1 MTPEEF
7 DAAFQKA
14 EHEWWCGDWASAL
27 ALYRALLEQRLA
39 TELTDRDF
47 LIIERIAFL
56 SVPFGEVEA
65 AEGLLASLQELYRQ
79 RGRADLSDYFALQR
93 VHLAIGQGLIDEAIE
108 QLQDMRQSLGDV
120 FDAEVLEPTR
130 AGMARWEAG
139 RCWPAGADR
148 EMLFALFYLE
158 MGRLSASQGHYRPAI
173 TAFERGLCHAGRL
186 AVPLRLALA
195 EALLGRGDLDLAAA
209 QLARVHPHINLREDP
224 AYWARARELWAT
236 LHLLTGEFGA
246 CERELEEVAGFLAA
260 RGFRLAEL
268 KARLNLAHV
277 EILLNR
283 IPEAQRTLAAIRG
296 QAADPHL
303 KLRAAQLMH
312 LAEARWAGLAAGGA
326 PPVAAL
332 WDYGEEAP
340 PETGTAERPARLEA
354 PESGSFLAWF
364 DDRALA
370 FQWCLGRG
378 DYHAAASEL
387 DGIHRDFGHTDSA
400 LIQVRRRTLAG
411 LLAHYLGRHDEA
423 QRIFREVRPQLQAMG
438 LRPELWQAL
447 RFSDEAARIAESQK
461 LLDAMAQSLP
471 VSERL
476 IFLVNKWAAEEE
488 FLGAELDRLVA
499 LKKELSE
506 ANLFTRLWRRLGYWK
521 QLDQFLGRIYR
532 NRELLVEEVFERA
545 GVPAPRAARSSIL
558 SRLLR
563 HPRHRAT
570 LCFLVLEDRV
580 FLAWSGWMLLDFEVA
595 RLGRRRVRELVA
607 EWHNYVREDYL
618 DEAALEA
625 TGQELA
631 ESLRLLEVIGRLP
644 RRVRA
649 LTILPDDALHGFP
662 FAAVKTAGRYLIE
675 RYALSIGY
683 QLQPRRRPPTRPVR
697 KPLLAAVM
705 EGAGGFEKPEIVNEL
720 GWLAERWPAFS
731 QLPNDLVSRA
741 SLLRRLLEADLFHMV
756 CHGDFQPGRP
766 ERTGLILVPDGKT
779 IEVLSLSDL
788 AGLRLPRLQHAT
800 LVACWGADNYV
811 LPGRWVIGLAE
822 VLWRAGAQSV
832 LACLWPAAM
841 EPSHDFMQRFY
852 RRLESLPRDEA
863 LRQTQLEFLRRDE
876 DLLEWAGWQ
885 LYGAPDRLLL

>member
-1 MTPEEF
+1 VTLEE
-7 DAAFQKA
+7 QA
-14 EHEWWCGDWASAL
+14 EQEWRRGDWAAAL
-27 ALYRALLEQRLA
+27 AQYRALLEQRLA
-39 TELTDRDF
+39 AELTDRDF
-47 LIIERIAFL
+47 LIVERIAFL
-56 SVPFGEVEA
+56 SVPFGEAEV

-79 RGRADLSDYFALQR
+79 RGRADLSDYLALQR
-93 VHLAIGQGLIDEAIE
+93 VHLAIGRGLIDDAIE
-108 QLQDMRQSLGDV
+108 QLRAMRESLGDV

-130 AGMARWEAG
+130 AGMARWEAA
-139 RCWPAGADR
+139 RRWPAGADR
-148 EMLFALFYLE
+148 AMLFALFYLE
-158 MGRLSASQGHYRPAI
+158 MGRLSASQGHYGLAI
-173 TAFERGLCHAGRL
+173 ATFEQGLCHARRL

-195 EALLGRGDLDLAAA
+195 EALLGRGDLDPAAA
-209 QLARVHPHINLREDP
+209 QLARVHPGINLREEP
-224 AYWARARELWAT
+224 AYWVRERELWAT

-246 CERELEEVAGFLAA
+246 CERELQEVVGFLAA
-260 RGFRLAEL
+260 RGFKLAEL

-277 EILLNR
+277 QILLNR
-283 IPEAQRTLAAIRG
+283 APEAHRSLTEIQG
-296 QAADPHL
+296 QAADPLL
-303 KLRAAQLMH
+303 KLRAGQLMH
-312 LAEARWAGLAAGGA
+312 LAEARLAGLATGGA
-326 PPVAAL
+326 PPVASL
-332 WDYGEEAP
+332 WGYGEDAP
-340 PETGTAERPARLEA
+340 PETGTAEAPVRLEVS
-354 PESGSFLAWF
+354 ESSNFLAWF

-370 FQWCLGRG
+370 FQWCLGRR
-378 DYHAAASEL
+378 DYPAAEREL
-387 DGIHRDFGHTDSA
+387 GGIHRDFEHTDSV
-400 LIQVRRRTLAG
+400 LIQVRRRTREG

-423 QRIFREVRPQLQAMG
+423 RRIFREVRPQLQAMG
-438 LRPELWQAL
+438 LKPELWQAL
-447 RFSDEAARIAESQK
+447 RFSPEAARIAESQK
-461 LLDAMAQSLP
+461 LLDEMAQSLP

-476 IFLVNKWAAEEE
+476 IFLLNKWAAEEE

-506 ANLFTRLWRRLGYWK
+506 GSLLSRLWRRLGYWK
-521 QLDQFLGRIYR
+521 RIHQFMERIYR
-532 NRELLVEEVFERA
+532 NRALLVQEVFERA
-545 GVPAPRAARSSIL
+545 GVTAPRAAQSSIL

-563 HPRHRAT
+563 HPRRRAT

-580 FLAWSGWMLLDFEVA
+580 FLAWSGWMRLDFEVA
-595 RLGRRRVRELVA
+595 SLGRRRVRELVA
-607 EWHNYVREDYL
+607 EWHNCVKDVYL

-631 ESLRLLEVIGRLP
+631 EGLRLLEAIGRLP
-644 RRVRA
+644 RRVRR

-683 QLQPRRRPPTRPVR
+683 QLQPRQTPAARKVRR
-697 KPLLAAVM
+697 PLLAAVM

-720 GWLAERWPAFS
+720 GWLAGQWPGVQ
-731 QLPNDLVSRA
+731 QLPNDQVSRA
-741 SLLRRLLEADLFHMV
+741 SLLRRLPEADLFHMV

-766 ERTGLILVPDGKT
+766 ERTGLILVPDGKN

-788 AGLRLPRLQHAT
+788 AGLRLPHLQHAT

-822 VLWRAGAQSV
+822 VLWRAGAHGV

-863 LRQTQLEFLRRDE
+863 LRQTQLEFLERNE

-885 LYGAPDRLLL
+885 LYGHPGRLRV